1 VRIIELENNAK
12 YLISIL
18 KHPNSDD
25 FETSRDYSDNFNNR
39 YENTKMYENY
49 IYKKKLLNKNIDS
62 FLLVTFLRDAK
73 VKAEK
78 KKLKEKNSV
87 HLARKGKDFI
97 AFYHRSRRIRPKQ
110 KRTNRKRTKQKRT
123 KRKKTKKG
131 RKRNRRKSI
140 KEVLNNFLALNI

>member
-1 VRIIELENNAK
+1 MRIIELENNAK

-49 IYKKKLLNKNIDS
+49 IYKKNLLNKNIDS

-73 VKAEK
+73 VKAEN
-78 KKLKEKNSV
+78 EKWSSWP
-87 HLARKGKDFI
+87 
-97 AFYHRSRRIRPKQ
+97 HRNTSLVR
-110 KRTNRKRTKQKRT
+110 
-123 KRKKTKKG
+123 
-131 RKRNRRKSI
+131 
-140 KEVLNNFLALNI
+140 V